1 MIEETINS
9 YQENFAKAL
18 EHYQEELKK
27 IRTGRASAT
36 LVEDIPV
43 DYYSSK
49 SPLKQVASIVVSDAQ
64 TITITPWDRD
74 NLINIEKAI
83 KESQLSL
90 NPLNDGQVIRIN
102 VPSLNEE
109 RRQELVKLLNQKTE
123 EARVGVRRIREEIWN
138 KIQELEKKGEIAE
151 DEKFVGK
158 DKIQKIVDEYNSKI
172 KEARE
177 KKEKEVMTV

>member
-1 MIEETINS
+1 MIEKTIS
-9 YQENFAKAL
+9 HYQKNFTKAL
-18 EHYQEELKK
+18 EHYYEELKK

-36 LVEDIPV
+36 LVEDILV
-43 DYYSSK
+43 DYYGSK
-49 SPLKQVASIVVSDAQ
+49 SPLKQVASIVVSDAR

-83 KESQLSL
+83 KESQLNL
-90 NPLNDGQVIRIN
+90 NPLNDGQVLRIN
-102 VPSLNEE
+102 IPSLNEE

-158 DKIQKIVDEYNSKI
+158 DKIQKVVDEYNSKI
-172 KEARE
+172 EKARE
-177 KKEKEVMTV
+177 KKEKEIMTV